1 MDVYEDALAQYRKD
15 LAAWEAQSS
24 TERGGEEVSND

>member
-15 LAAWEAQSS
+15 LAAWAAQPSS
-24 TERGGEEVSND
+24 ERGEEVSND